1 MVPKKNGKAAC
12 DLYCKVHLS
21 FHVKSILHKRL
32 LFNFFPVQVNT
43 KNEPK
48 MKGVSFKTNSGRSVT
63 KDGRWHFLLA
73 TMGMTTCYFHRKH
86 TKKKKTAKPLS

>member
-1 MVPKKNGKAAC
+1 MVPKKNGIAAC

-21 FHVKSILHKRL
+21 FHVNSILRKRL
-32 LFNFFPVQVNT
+32 LFNFFPVQVNK

-48 MKGVSFKTNSGRSVT
+48 MKWVSFKTNSGRSVT

-73 TMGMTTCYFHRKH
+73 TMGMTTRYFHRKH
-86 TKKKKTAKPLS
+86 TKKKQQNL

>member
-1 MVPKKNGKAAC
+1 MVPKRNGKAAC

-21 FHVKSILHKRL
+21 FHVTSILHKRL

-86 TKKKKTAKPLS
+86 TKKKTAKPLS